1 MREDEVNINN
11 TEVEIKKI
19 VKQEGEFVNE
29 NGQKIEF
36 TNYKMKV
43 KMGNYML
50 VWKLEK
56 PFKEII
62 EEVIR
67 EENLLS

>member
-62 EEVIR
+62 EEVVR